1 MLTFFS
7 LFSGVFCVILE
18 VFLPWIFF
26 IAHFT
31 YAEWTFLPLT
41 ISPLNICIHLTLC
54 TMLFSHLYFQSNGHK
69 SVTGSISWSMQDL
82 SHCLLFCFDKSYL
95 WISGLCFL
103 TKQYLSVYW
112 IVFLQSITSHDIFA
126 TSFLLISGRWQVFHY
141 FSNSMTRTLTSLFLG
156 FFATLRLKTI

>member
-7 LFSGVFCVILE
+7 LLSGVFCVILE

-31 YAEWTFLPLT
+31 YAKWTFLPLT
-41 ISPLNICIHLTLC
+41 ISPLNVCIHLTLC

-82 SHCLLFCFDKSYL
+82 SHCLLLL
-95 WISGLCFL
+95 WQRLFVDFRALFFNKTIF
-103 TKQYLSVYW
+103 VHW
-112 IVFLQSITSHDIFA
+112 IIFLQSIISHVIFV
-126 TSFLLISGRWQVFHY
+126 TSFLLISGRQQCFIIFLIPWHEHWPPY
-141 FSNSMTRTLTSLFLG
+141 F
-156 FFATLRLKTI
+156 